1 MTEEFGLSNSTG
13 MWNVIKAIDI
23 EKDGDLDII
32 GGNMGAN
39 TFLKSNMR
47 IYINDFDKNG
57 VCKIC
62 HKDTDTRDY
71 CYHVKKVRFWGLCD
85 C

>member
-1 MTEEFGLSNSTG
+1 M
-13 MWNVIKAIDI
+13 
-23 EKDGDLDII
+23 
-32 GGNMGAN
+32 GNMCIGEDTVHYSQAEYCYKCRD
-39 TFLKSNMR
+39 TFYYRKPRRKSCR
-47 IYINDFDKNG
+47 IHDFDKNG

-71 CYHVKKVRFWGLCD
+71 CYHVKKERFWGLCD